1 MKKYEE
7 TGIDNEILKVMT
19 EKLHYGWDT
28 SFSRD
33 SVKMLI
39 EGIAKYLGE
48 VKDRKVVKAVSLEDL
63 KGNFHFGAFVE
74 FHESE
79 DGKGSFSLTYTF
91 DKDEIKP
98 EFATVTA
105 SNPVLH
111 HIIAD
116 VGLTKYGVSFRSYEG
131 KEFII
136 PTMCTV
142 ADCIKA
148 YLHAN
153 VSIDPAVEME
163 DFFTATAE
171 IDGDKVYYS
180 LTPSAIIK
188 QHVKEDASI
197 ETAA

>member
-39 EGIAKYLGE
+39 EGLAKYLGE
-48 VKDRKVVKAVSLEDL
+48 VKDKKVVKAAVLEDL

-74 FHESE
+74 YNQTE

-91 DKDEIKP
+91 DKDDIKP
-98 EFATVTA
+98 EFEKVTA

-111 HIIAD
+111 HILAD
-116 VGLTKYGVSFRSYEG
+116 VGLTKYGISFKSFEG
-131 KEFII
+131 QEFIV
-136 PTMCTV
+136 PTMCVV

-153 VSIDPAVEME
+153 VSIDPTVELE
-163 DFFTATAE
+163 DFFEATAQL
-171 IDGDKVYYS
+171 DGDAVYYS
-180 LTPSAIIK
+180 LTPSAIVK
-188 QHVKEDASI
+188 QHIKADADI

>member
-1 MKKYEE
+1 MKKYEQ

-19 EKLHYGWDT
+19 EKHHYGWDT

-39 EGIAKYLGE
+39 EGLAKYLGE
-48 VKDRKVVKAVSLEDL
+48 VKDRKVIKAAVIEDL
-63 KGNFHFGAFVE
+63 KGNFHLGAFVE
-74 FHESE
+74 FVESE
-79 DGKGSFSLTYTF
+79 DGKGSFNLTYTF
-91 DKDEIKP
+91 DPSEIKP
-98 EFATVTA
+98 EFEKVTA

-111 HIIAD
+111 HILAD
-116 VGLTKYGVSFRSYEG
+116 VGLTRYGISFKSYEG
-131 KEFII
+131 QEFIV
-136 PTMCTV
+136 PTMVVV
-142 ADCIKA
+142 ADAIKA

-153 VSIDPAVEME
+153 VSIDPAVELE

-188 QHVKEDASI
+188 QHVKEDAAI